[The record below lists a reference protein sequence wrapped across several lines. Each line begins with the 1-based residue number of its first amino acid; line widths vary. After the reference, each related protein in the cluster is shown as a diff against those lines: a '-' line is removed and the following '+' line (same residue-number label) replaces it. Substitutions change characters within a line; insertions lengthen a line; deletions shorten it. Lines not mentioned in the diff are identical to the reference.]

1 MRSENDRPA
10 APPAL
15 ELDPLT
21 LDSELRNSVTRARK
35 APVAETGSV
44 EEAPHSEVRRV
55 TRPEMGA
62 VAGDEGWAQKMA
74 GMPVVVVPVDLLK
87 RLPLDHRDGFL
98 LSLMDG
104 AIDLDTIVEIS
115 GIPRGEVIRLVRD
128 LFESGVIDFRTP
140 G

>member
-1 MRSENDRPA
+1 MPRENDRPA

-15 ELDPLT
+15 ELDALT
-21 LDSELRNSVTRARK
+21 LDSEHPTSVPRARQ
-35 APVAETGSV
+35 ARVAEAGSV
-44 EEAPHSEVRRV
+44 DEPPHSEVRRV

>member
-1 MRSENDRPA
+1 MPRENDWPA

-21 LDSELRNSVTRARK
+21 LDSDLRISVTRGRR
-35 APVAETGSV
+35 APIAETASLDD
-44 EEAPHSEVRRV
+44 APHSEVRRV

-62 VAGDEGWAQKMA
+62 VAGDEGWAQRMA

-104 AIDLDTIVEIS
+104 AIDLDTIVEVS